1 MVNISTRNQDELSKI
16 LDSCL
21 DQIASGSE
29 TVDTVVERYPKYRDQ
44 LKPALEAAAWLQNR
58 SEVFNPRPGFVQ
70 LSHRRLVNRFK
81 ANKDRSGSD
90 AGGTLGWIPAF
101 FQERRLVM
109 QYSALVTLTAVLLF
123 VGFQSTSFL
132 VQRSI
137 PGDPLY
143 ETKLVQ
149 EELQVTLTSSEEGQ
163 TRLRIEFAQRRVV
176 EMQELVLAGRDNLF
190 DEALANFEFQVAK
203 AASGIMDVAKEDES
217 SAAELTTVFEETLSV
232 PVRNLVGILDTTP
245 VFASAIFIDTL
256 QSLTAGIFDGSEF
269 VPVAVL
275 ATTTPTSTFTATLTP
290 TMTFTVTFTPTFT
303 ATILPTI
310 APTDA
315 VESVPTD
322 PPTNTPNPTVPP
334 LPTETPKPKDNPTPT
349 ATLQPTSAPT
359 PTNPPTET
367 QAPDPTVPPEPT
379 PERTKKPKP
388 TQHPTYRPTAT
399 P

>member
-388 TQHPTYRPTAT
+388 TQHPTYGPTAT